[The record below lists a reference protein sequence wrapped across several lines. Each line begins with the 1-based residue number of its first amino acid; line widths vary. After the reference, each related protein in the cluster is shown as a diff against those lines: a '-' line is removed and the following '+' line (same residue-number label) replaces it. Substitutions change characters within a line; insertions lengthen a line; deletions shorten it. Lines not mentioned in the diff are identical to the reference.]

1 MNILSNAPQVNKRK
15 NYFLS
20 SVECWKK
27 KSRDHAKYGIYQGN
41 IETRGV
47 KINTFSPCIMSRQ
60 EIDNLLVQN
69 RNRNIDDNKYLYTV
83 FILVY

>member
-1 MNILSNAPQVNKRK
+1 MLPKLTKEKITSYHPLSVEKRK
-15 NYFLS
+15 AVITLNTAFTK
-20 SVECWKK
+20 E
-27 KSRDHAKYGIYQGN
+27 

-83 FILVY
+83 FALVY